1 MQINSYKY
9 HQYQFHHHPHHSI
22 VHHTKTNTTVK
33 MKSNLNV
40 PTKCA
45 IEMEQQPN
53 EKYSLRQRQKRS
65 TRNTTK
71 QTENSTKNEQS
82 EASSIDGVDADAA
95 AAAAIGVD
103 PSMDPS
109 SSSSGGRSTK
119 QSKSSK
125 KSAAKTKAKQKA
137 APLSK
142 YRRKTANARER
153 IRMRE
158 INSAFE
164 HLRECVP
171 ISFCESNPS
180 NSNEKLTKI
189 TTLRMAMKYISTLTN
204 MLNSSDMTMNDN
216 DTQALL
222 TNIMTKSANQLP
234 MSNTFINNNN
244 DSVTINNNN
253 KNMNT
258 MEMETKA
265 MVTAVSSKSKPKGKS
280 KKATNATAN
289 KAISK
294 RKTTKTKATAAT
306 AKAMA
311 MVTKSTNN
319 KTIAME
325 NNLMAIKSQIF
336 ESIPTNTITSLC
348 LTPPLS
354 STDSPIDLGLMLES
368 DGESLHL
375 SEPCLSPPLS
385 STSTPSSSSLSSSL
399 SNQKQ
404 FISTTVTPPASMT
417 MSNGLDIGLF
427 LDSDTDSLHF
437 PEPCLSPLD
446 GGFDAF
452 SPFSDLLNPSGFPEH
467 SALDIYLT

>member
-1 MQINSYKY
+1 
-9 HQYQFHHHPHHSI
+9 
-22 VHHTKTNTTVK
+22 
-33 MKSNLNV
+33 MKANLNV

-45 IEMEQQPN
+45 IEMEQPN

-71 QTENSTKNEQS
+71 QTENSTKNDQT
-82 EASSIDGVDADAA
+82 EASIGGGVDATAGAATAA
-95 AAAAIGVD
+95 ATAVD
-103 PSMDPS
+103 PSMDTS
-109 SSSSGGRSTK
+109 SASGRST
-119 QSKSSK
+119 QQTKSSK
-125 KSAAKTKAKQKA
+125 KSAAKSKAKQKA

-164 HLRECVP
+164 HLRQCVP
-171 ISFCESNPS
+171 TSFCESNPA
-180 NSNEKLTKI
+180 NTNEKLTKI

-204 MLNSSDMTMNDN
+204 MLNSSDMTMGD
-216 DTQALL
+216 DTTELL
-222 TNIMTKSANQLP
+222 ASIMTKTCNQMP
-234 MSNTFINNNN
+234 MDNAFINNNN
-244 DSVTINNNN
+244 DGVTINNNN
-253 KNMNT
+253 KSMKSI
-258 MEMETKA
+258 EMETKA
-265 MVTAVSSKSKPKGKS
+265 MVSATAAAAAVSNKGKAKGKS
-280 KKATNATAN
+280 KKATTATAN

-294 RKTTKTKATAAT
+294 RKSTKTKAAT
-306 AKAMA
+306 TKA
-311 MVTKSTNN
+311 TTTN
-319 KTIAME
+319 KTNITIDH
-325 NNLMAIKSQIF
+325 NLAAIKSQIY
-336 ESIPTNTITSLC
+336 ESIPANTMNTLC

-354 STDSPIDLGLMLES
+354 STDSPLDLGLMLES

-385 STSTPSSSSLSSSL
+385 STSTPS
-399 SNQKQ
+399 NQKQ
-404 FISTTVTPPASMT
+404 FMSTTVTPPASMT

-467 SALDIYLT
+467 SSLDIYLT